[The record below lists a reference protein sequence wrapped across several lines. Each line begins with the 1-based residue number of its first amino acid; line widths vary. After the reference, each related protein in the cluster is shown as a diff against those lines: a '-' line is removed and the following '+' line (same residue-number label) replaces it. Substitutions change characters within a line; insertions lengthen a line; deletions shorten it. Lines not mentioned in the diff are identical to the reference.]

1 MTRNLT
7 PFVVDCLPQ
16 CHTPG
21 ALQRAD
27 GMPLYAID
35 SKGQAWAV
43 GSHMGRV
50 YKTQSPIRSQ
60 RSLVHA

>member
-1 MTRNLT
+1 MTRTLT

-16 CHTPG
+16 CHVPG
-21 ALQRAD
+21 ALQRAE

-43 GSHMGRV
+43 GSRMGRV
-50 YKTQSPIRSQ
+50 YKTQSSTQAPRIPI
-60 RSLVHA
+60 HA